1 MRREIVKEEK
11 IHKISPLLV
20 FNIYFGDTR
29 GFPDS
34 ISEQHQPL
42 HHDSNGTANVVLINV
57 PKYIIVTLF
66 LPTDEPSSSCLRN
79 RYGGMGEDGRKEEM
93 GVC

>member
-34 ISEQHQPL
+34 ISEHHQPL
-42 HHDSNGTANVVLINV
+42 HHVVAELTMTATGQQTW
-57 PKYIIVTLF
+57 Y
-66 LPTDEPSSSCLRN
+66 
-79 RYGGMGEDGRKEEM
+79 
-93 GVC
+93 